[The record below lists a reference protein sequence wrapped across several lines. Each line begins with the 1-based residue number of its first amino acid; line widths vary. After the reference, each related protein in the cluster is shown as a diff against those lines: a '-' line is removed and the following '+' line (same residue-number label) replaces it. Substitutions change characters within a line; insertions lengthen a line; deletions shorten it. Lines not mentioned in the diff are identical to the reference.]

1 MLLESL
7 HVVQTQARN
16 QFCRGAPSHCALV
29 LEFSASLL
37 AFTEAVQAGALY
49 GAVECG
55 HGGRLERLHQSERI
69 QDKCAK
75 MDASVA
81 ARIGDNNSFQNVGC
95 EPTEAPTGEDSFLA
109 QCSCP
114 PDEDRYFD

>member
-1 MLLESL
+1 MLL
-7 HVVQTQARN
+7 AI
-16 QFCRGAPSHCALV
+16 ALV

-114 PDEDRYFD
+114 PDEDRYFN